1 MSRCHTINLSAGWEP
16 PAVGGRTWIRRFGR
30 PGGLSGER
38 LWLVIDRPAV
48 VSATLNDVP
57 LPAIAAADLP
67 AADLRNGAYRA
78 EITGLLTARNTL
90 ALIVTA
96 ERAAAVVSAPHGRC
110 RLPETCGRV
119 RLEIDAD
126 ATPAG

>member
-1 MSRCHTINLSAGWEP
+1 MSRRHTINLSAGWEP

-48 VSATLNDVP
+48 ASATLNDVP
-57 LPAIAAADLP
+57 LPGIAAADVP
-67 AADLRNGAYRA
+67 ERVFRA

-90 ALIVTA
+90 CLVVTA
-96 ERAAAVVSAPHGRC
+96 ARAPAVAAASHGRC

-119 RLEIDAD
+119 RLEIDTP